1 MTYQQPPPQNFSQF
15 QGANIS
21 AVLSVA
27 NKTEFEPIFNAEEV
41 KALSSNAEPNQSVN
55 SAMNHIKSNVSKKL
69 LSDTN
74 VLSQMQGEFSI
85 VKGYGGD

>member
-21 AVLSVA
+21 AVQSVA

-41 KALSSNAEPNQSVN
+41 KALSSNAEVNQSVN

-74 VLSQMQGEFSI
+74 VLSQM
-85 VKGYGGD
+85 